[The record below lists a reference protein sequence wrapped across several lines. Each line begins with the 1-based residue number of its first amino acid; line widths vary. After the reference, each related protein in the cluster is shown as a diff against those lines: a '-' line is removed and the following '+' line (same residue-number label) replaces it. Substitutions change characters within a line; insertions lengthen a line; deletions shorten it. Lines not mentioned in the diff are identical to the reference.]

1 MTSERGRDRG
11 HGRADTGRGTREGS
25 RATGTA
31 SHGRGGSRAPGDR
44 TQGTNDKGV
53 QKLDAK
59 AGKLGRV
66 AAKMTKKADKHDGVA
81 KKTAAKAEVLERI
94 GEGLGRLGLWTR
106 AEPTPRRPRFTR
118 DDITAAAVRIAD
130 AEGFDALSMRKLATE
145 LDAGTMTLYHYVRT
159 KDELLTLA
167 VDAVMSEVVLG
178 PDDSMP
184 THWRDALVML
194 AERSRASI
202 IRHQW
207 ILDLID
213 DPGIGPNSVRHFD
226 ETLEAVASLDLD
238 LAEKLDITSLVD
250 QYVFGWCAFE
260 REAQNAAAVYSGVDR
275 AMLDYVARLVD
286 TGDYPQLAAL
296 RDEYGLEDAW
306 GRIQEHHRDATRFRR
321 NLDLLLDGIE
331 ANLERRGV
339 RVSTSAGSG

>member
-1 MTSERGRDRG
+1 MTSDRGRDRG
-11 HGRADTGRGTREGS
+11 HGRADTGRGTR
-25 RATGTA
+25 
-31 SHGRGGSRAPGDR
+31 GRGGSRAADERSKGAI
-44 TQGTNDKGV
+44 DKV
-53 QKLDAK
+53 VEKLDAK
-59 AGKLGRV
+59 AEKLDRV
-66 AAKMTKKADKHDGVA
+66 AAKMTKKADKLDRVA
-81 KKTAAKAEVLERI
+81 KKTAAKAEVLDRI
-94 GEGLGRLGLWTR
+94 GEGLGRFDLWTR

-145 LDAGTMTLYHYVRT
+145 LDAGTMTLYHYVHT

-178 PDDSMP
+178 PDDTMP

-226 ETLEAVASLDLD
+226 ETLEAVASLDID
-238 LAEKLDITSLVD
+238 LVEKLDITSLVD

-260 REAQNAAAVYSGVDR
+260 REAQNAAAVYTGVDR
-275 AMLDYVARLVD
+275 AMLDYVSRLVD

-306 GRIQEHHRDATRFRR
+306 GRIQAHHRDSNRFRR
-321 NLDLLLDGIE
+321 NLEILLDGIE

-339 RVSTSAGSG
+339 GGASPDRGPSSARRRS

>member
-1 MTSERGRDRG
+1 MTSDRGRDRG

-25 RATGTA
+25 PATGTA
-31 SHGRGGSRAPGDR
+31 SRGRGGSRATDDR
-44 TQGTNDKGV
+44 TKGTIDKV
-53 QKLDAK
+53 VEKLDAK
-59 AGKLGRV
+59 AEKLDRV
-66 AAKMTKKADKHDGVA
+66 AAKMTKKADKLDRVA

-94 GEGLGRLGLWTR
+94 GEGLGRFDLWTR

-238 LAEKLDITSLVD
+238 LSEKLDITSLVD

-296 RDEYGLEDAW
+296 RDQYGLEDAW

>member
-11 HGRADTGRGTREGS
+11 HGRADTGRGTPEGS
-25 RATGTA
+25 RARGTA
-31 SHGRGGSRAPGDR
+31 SRGRGGSRATDDR
-44 TQGTNDKGV
+44 TKGTIDKV
-53 QKLDAK
+53 VEKLDAK
-59 AGKLGRV
+59 AEKLDRV
-66 AAKMTKKADKHDGVA
+66 AAKMTKKADKLDRVA
-81 KKTAAKAEVLERI
+81 QKTAAKAEVLERI
-94 GEGLGRLGLWTR
+94 GEGLGRFDLWTR

-118 DDITAAAVRIAD
+118 HDITAAAVRIAD

-178 PDDSMP
+178 PEDAMP
-184 THWRDALVML
+184 AHWRDALVML

-238 LAEKLDITSLVD
+238 LVEKLDITSLVD

-260 REAQNAAAVYSGVDR
+260 REAQN
-275 AMLDYVARLVD
+275 
-286 TGDYPQLAAL
+286 
-296 RDEYGLEDAW
+296 
-306 GRIQEHHRDATRFRR
+306 
-321 NLDLLLDGIE
+321 
-331 ANLERRGV
+331 
-339 RVSTSAGSG
+339 